1 MSTNRGIPS
10 DAQAPKAGQGD
21 VLQAGLRSVG
31 FQGELGAFS
40 EEAARALVPGADPV
54 PHSSFEAVLRAV
66 ERGDVDA
73 GAVPVENT
81 LAGTVAAAYDAL
93 ASGAVSVIAEVA
105 IPIRLCLLGTTDASV
120 GGIREARSHPVAL
133 AQCRGFFDSHPD
145 VLAQAVYDT
154 AGAAKAVA
162 ASGDPAVAAIAS
174 RGAGMRYQLKVLGEN
189 LQDRDDNQTRFFLV
203 VPNTQG
209 FSLPEG
215 LLKTAC
221 VAEVENRPGIL
232 HALLGI
238 FADRGLDLTHLASR
252 PGGSPWTY
260 RFIVELTHAES
271 DAAEEALAAARAMGA
286 ELHVL
291 GTFPA
296 WRGPANGAR
305 AEVNGGEQ
313 G

>member
-1 MSTNRGIPS
+1 MAS
-10 DAQAPKAGQGD
+10 
-21 VLQAGLRSVG
+21 LRRVG

-40 EEAARALVPGADPV
+40 EEAARALVPGADPI

-66 ERGDVDA
+66 ERGEVDA

-105 IPIRLCLLGTTDASV
+105 IPIRLCLLGPTGASV

-133 AQCRGFFDSHPD
+133 AQCRGFFEAHPA
-145 VLAQAVYDT
+145 VLPQAVYDT

-162 ASGDPAVAAIAS
+162 ASGDPGVAAIAS
-174 RGAGMRYQLKVLGEN
+174 RGAGKRYELKVLEEN

-203 VPNTQG
+203 VPDRARVSATG
-209 FSLPEG
+209 T

-221 VAEVENRPGIL
+221 VVEVENRPGIL
-232 HALLGI
+232 HSLLGV

-260 RFIVELTHAES
+260 RFIVELTHTNPE
-271 DAAEEALAAARAMGA
+271 DADEALAAARAMGA
-286 ELHVL
+286 QIHVL

-296 WRGPANGAR
+296 WKGPSDGPRTEVDNGQ
-305 AEVNGGEQ
+305 Q

>member
-10 DAQAPKAGQGD
+10 GTQAPD
-21 VLQAGLRSVG
+21 VLQAGLRRVG

-40 EEAARALVPGADPV
+40 EEAVRALVPGADPI

-66 ERGDVDA
+66 EQGNVDA
-73 GAVPVENT
+73 GAIPVENT

-105 IPIRLCLLGTTDASV
+105 IPIRLWLLGTADASV

-133 AQCRGFFDSHPD
+133 AQCRGFFEAHPD
-145 VLAQAVYDT
+145 VLPQAVYDT

-174 RGAGMRYQLKVLGEN
+174 RGAGTRYQLKVLREN

-203 VPNTQG
+203 VPDTA
-209 FSLPEG
+209 SVSAPEG

-260 RFIVELTHAES
+260 RFIMELTHAQS
-271 DAAEEALAAARAMGA
+271 NDAEEALAAASAMGA
-286 ELHVL
+286 QLHVL

-296 WRGPANGAR
+296 WKGPTNGPRTEVNGAR
-305 AEVNGGEQ
+305 Q